1 MPGLICATGGW
12 EQMGRSDKNSL
23 ERIRAAKH
31 IKNLIPKLVLESKA
45 LSQHKH
51 LAVAIGAQ

>member
-1 MPGLICATGGW
+1 
-12 EQMGRSDKNSL
+12 MGRSDKNTL

-31 IKNLIPKLVLESKA
+31 IKNVVPKLVLESKA
-45 LSQHKH
+45 LLQHRH

>member
-1 MPGLICATGGW
+1 
-12 EQMGRSDKNSL
+12 MGRSDKNSL
-23 ERIRAAKH
+23 KRIRASKH
-31 IKNLIPKLVLESKA
+31 IKIPVPKLVLESKA